1 MPQSYKTISNSA
13 NLRNSKLIF
22 SIKSLAISLITA
34 ICWNYIFRNVFS
46 KRLSISQV
54 YTKRPL

>member
-13 NLRNSKLIF
+13 NLRNSKLKD

-34 ICWNYIFRNVFS
+34 NY
-46 KRLSISQV
+46 
-54 YTKRPL
+54 